1 MQSNC
6 EVLAMRNNTGAV
18 RRVLGIGLAWATLW
32 LALWTI
38 VVVMIGVL
46 DPDSIDPGEGPMVM
60 LSILGPMGLFS
71 GVAFGILLSIAD
83 RGRSAVDRSMIRVA
97 AYGIL
102 ASAIVQLPYLGH
114 GDSGLAA
121 NIQMAML
128 FCAFGGLV
136 TLAWLVMARWSSH
149 QRSSPQSS

>member
-1 MQSNC
+1 
-6 EVLAMRNNTGAV
+6 MRNRIGAV
-18 RRVLGIGLAWATLW
+18 RWVLGIGLAWATLW
-32 LALWTI
+32 LALWAI
-38 VVVMIGVL
+38 VVVIIGVL
-46 DPDSIDPGEGPMVM
+46 DPDSIDAGEGPMVM

-83 RGRSAVDRSMIRVA
+83 RGRSAIDRSTIRVA

-102 ASAIVQLPYLGH
+102 ANAIVQMPYLGH
-114 GDSGLAA
+114 GDQSLAA
-121 NIQMAML
+121 NIQMALL

-149 QRSSPQSS
+149 RRSSPESS

>member
-1 MQSNC
+1 
-6 EVLAMRNNTGAV
+6 MRNSIRAV

-32 LALWTI
+32 LALWAI

-71 GVAFGILLSIAD
+71 GVAFGILLSTAD
-83 RGRSAVDRSMIRVA
+83 RGRAGIDRSTIRVA
-97 AYGIL
+97 GCGIL
-102 ASAIVQLPYLGH
+102 ATAIVQLPYLGH
-114 GDSGLAA
+114 GDQGLTA
-121 NIQMAML
+121 NIQMALL

-136 TLAWLVMARWSSH
+136 TLAWLVMTRWSSH
-149 QRSSPQSS
+149 RRSSPQSS